1 MHSTSGEVEREM
13 LTKIGNS
20 KGIRIPKPLIQQ
32 AHLENTQLELEVL
45 KNGLLIKPINNTQ
58 RENWKENIKQVLSA
72 HKDIK
77 DEGYLEDF
85 LNDNDLEEYE

>member
-1 MHSTSGEVEREM
+1 MTM

-20 KGIRIPKPLIQQ
+20 KGIRISKPLIEQ
-32 AHLENTQLELEVL
+32 AHLENTHLELEVL
-45 KNGLLIKPINNTQ
+45 ENGLLIKLINNTQ
-58 RENWKENIKQVLSA
+58 RESWKENIEQVLSV

-85 LNDNDLEEYE
+85 LNDNDLEEYKW